1 MLKNLRLFLKGMAMG
16 AADVVPGVSGGTI
29 AFITGIYEELI
40 GSISAIDKESFSLLF
55 KGQIGKLWAKI
66 NGNFLLVLFAGIFTS
81 IFSLASVFTYLL
93 EYYEIFTWSFFFG
106 LVSASV
112 WMVGKTIEK
121 WNALGIVAFLIG
133 SVVAYFITEMN
144 AVNGIDAPWYLV
156 LSGALAVCA
165 MILPGI
171 SGSFILLLLGA
182 YSTVLE
188 AVANRDITTIAL
200 VGIGAISGLLL
211 FSKGLKFIFERYY
224 NTTIALLSG
233 FLLGS
238 LNKLWPWKEPLETF
252 IKHEGTPKEEV
263 VTLSV
268 QNLPPESDWLMALL
282 FALIGSFTVLG
293 IEYAGRKLK

>member
-93 EYYEIFTWSFFFG
+93 KYYEIFTWSFFFG

>member
-1 MLKNLRLFLKGMAMG
+1 MAMG

-252 IKHEGTPKEEV
+252 IKYEGTPKEEV

>member
-1 MLKNLRLFLKGMAMG
+1 MAMG

-121 WNALGIVAFLIG
+121 WNAPGIVAFLIG

>member
-233 FLLGS
+233 FLLGA

-252 IKHEGTPKEEV
+252 IKYEGTPKEEV